1 MSLGRRAA
9 ALGGAAALALVAPPA
24 HAAPGDRQ
32 YATLYNHDQSGFL
45 RALRAGEDF
54 VKGGRGRQFRI
65 VLAGPGVIVVI
76 PGTSAAQREYMK
88 AGRARGLEIIAC
100 KETLDALSKAN
111 KRRIPVLPGVS
122 VRTCQSLRNQMT
134 VAGWQVAPG
143 F

>member
-9 ALGGAAALALVAPPA
+9 ALGGALALSVAPPA
-24 HAAPGDRQ
+24 QAGPGDRQ

-45 RALRAGEDF
+45 RAMRAGADF

-76 PGTSAAQREYMK
+76 PGTSTAQREYMK
-88 AGRARGLEIIAC
+88 NGRTPGVEIIAC
-100 KETLDALSKAN
+100 KETIDALSKAN

-122 VRTCQSLRNQMT
+122 VRPCKSLRNQMT
-134 VAGWQVAPG
+134 VAGWQTAPG